1 MFANQ
6 VESFTEDYIREYGE
20 RHFRKI
26 YKKVENSRSVN
37 NYLIKLQEINFAPYH
52 KDLIV
57 TIMNMPYFMVA
68 KRETVAMASILLLLK
83 WDKMLNRNNKLADD
97 NDLEMILKDI
107 LRGVR
112 DI

>member
-1 MFANQ
+1 MFKNL

-26 YKKVENSRSVN
+26 NKKVENSGSVKK
-37 NYLIKLQEINFAPYH
+37 YLIKLQEINFAPYY
-52 KDLIV
+52 KELII
-57 TIMNMPYFMVA
+57 TIMNMPFFMVA

-83 WDKMLNRNNKLADD
+83 WDDMLNKNNRLADD
-97 NDLEMILKDI
+97 NDLEIIFRNILS
-107 LRGVR
+107 GVR